1 VSTRGAR
8 AGASSAAPA
17 ERIRREIERWF
28 LVEPLLFGAWTAHRV
43 LAVPKIKTIRVQAG
57 RIEYNPDFIARL
69 TERELVALLQL
80 EALRIVLGHPYQRR
94 KADVELS
101 YQASNITLQECL
113 RTSLPVPRAH
123 EVFGTHEHDD
133 QYFDYYYGRLVERA
147 SGVAPSKAT
156 SKATSE
162 ATSGATSAT
171 SATSEATSATSEAT
185 RGAGGSGGSL
195 RDYAHPDDGGLES
208 AGGWDADD
216 LFAELVR
223 EVVARA
229 EENRAW
235 GTIGGKLRERILA
248 AQRPRVSHAEI
259 LRSFRTSILSKERYL
274 TRMKPSRRYG
284 FAYMGSRYALR
295 SRLLF
300 AIDVSGS
307 MSSAELATGLSI
319 VNQMFSPVVS
329 EIDVIQFD
337 TEIQG
342 DKLTLKRARREHR
355 VLGRGG
361 TAFQPVID
369 YIDAHRDY
377 DGLIVYTDGCAP
389 VPARP
394 KRAKTRIVWLFTHE
408 ATWRAQE
415 RGMRHLGR
423 SAFVLP

>member
-1 VSTRGAR
+1 MSHRGAR
-8 AGASSAAPA
+8 GASSVAPA
-17 ERIRREIERWF
+17 ERIRREVERWF
-28 LVEPLLFGAWTAHRV
+28 LVEPLLFGAWTTHRL
-43 LAVPKIKTIRVQAG
+43 LAVPKIKTIRVDAG
-57 RIEYNPDFIARL
+57 RIEFNPDFIARL
-69 TERELVALLQL
+69 TDKELKALLQL

-94 KADVELS
+94 KAVVELS

-113 RTSLPVPRAH
+113 RTTLPIPRAH

-147 SGVAPSKAT
+147 PSALP
-156 SKATSE
+156 SE
-162 ATSGATSAT
+162 AKREAGGSGGSGG
-171 SATSEATSATSEAT
+171 SRE
-185 RGAGGSGGSL
+185 AGGSGGSL
-195 RDYAHPDDGGLES
+195 EDYARPEDGGLES

-216 LFAELVR
+216 LFAEHIR

-248 AQRPRVSHAEI
+248 AQRPRVRHAEI
-259 LRSFRTSILSKERYL
+259 LRSFRTSILSQERYL

-284 FAYMGSRYALR
+284 FAYMGSRYAQR

-319 VNQMFSPVVS
+319 VNQMFSSVVS

-337 TEIQG
+337 TEIRG
-342 DKLTLKRARREHR
+342 DKLTLRKARREHR
-355 VLGRGG
+355 VIGRGG
-361 TAFQPVID
+361 TAFQPIID
-369 YIDAHRDY
+369 YIDEHRDY
-377 DGLIVYTDGCAP
+377 DGLIVYTDGYAP
-389 VPARP
+389 IPTRP
-394 KRAKTRIVWLFTHE
+394 KRARTRIVWLFTHE
-408 ATWRAQE
+408 ATWRASE
-415 RGMRHLGR
+415 RDMRHLGR